1 MHDLIIRRI
10 PVGGREL
17 LRLDAGLELKKEKQ
31 GLFFLTI
38 CNCSLAE
45 LRSTVQAPASYQGKA
60 TAQGAL
66 WALTVWDHKIYEQ
79 GIRSI
84 CLPSNLTCLKIKFFR
99 SMCIPYD
106 SFGVIV
112 LF

>member
-10 PVGGREL
+10 PVGGGGAVED
-17 LRLDAGLELKKEKQ
+17 LRMDWSSRRKNRA
-31 GLFFLTI
+31 FCTI
-38 CNCSLAE
+38 CNCSLAK